1 MPDQPSLGREPVPL
15 RGTGRESQ
23 ASAARANRSLR
34 VQLLGPLTWGWLVV
48 ALIAAWGA
56 YRLAQFA
63 GDTAYDQT
71 LQDEAGAIATQVYW
85 TDRGPLL
92 ELSVQA
98 QQLLAR
104 DSADRNAYMVIDEM
118 GQILAG
124 SGNLPMPD
132 NIEPSFDAPQL
143 FDASYLGEPVRGA
156 IYSIR
161 SPMLDQVVSIVV
173 VETRRR
179 RRELEREIQLA
190 VLLPTVALGLLT
202 FGLLHWGIRRG
213 VAPLRRVAAT
223 VEARD
228 PRDLQPLPLQ
238 GVPAE
243 AVPLIERINVLL
255 ANVDRAVRQQ
265 RRFVADA
272 AHQLRTPV
280 AGVRVL
286 AQELQHEWRSG
297 GEAAPGL
304 LRELV
309 ASSERMGRLVS
320 QLLNLARSESALRD
334 GPAALESVD
343 VVAVVREAAEPL
355 ALRAS
360 REGRAFDLQV
370 PTQDCRAR
378 AHPVWLGEVVSNLL
392 DNALRHGGS
401 HVHLAVQV
409 EPGGVGIEVCD
420 DGPGIPAD
428 QRELVFEP
436 FWRAERS
443 DTRGSEGAGLG
454 LAIVR
459 DVVQAMGGRIEL
471 HSRPEFEGTRFR
483 VWLPAAGRG

>member
-1 MPDQPSLGREPVPL
+1 VSAVNPSLR
-15 RGTGRESQ
+15 R
-23 ASAARANRSLR
+23 
-34 VQLLGPLTWGWLVV
+34 QLLGPLMWVWVAV
-48 ALIAAWGA
+48 ALIAAGGA
-56 YRLAQFA
+56 YQLAQFA

-92 ELSVQA
+92 ELSIQA

-104 DSADRNAYMVIDEM
+104 DSEDRNAFMVIDTM

-124 SGNLPMPD
+124 TANLPMPD
-132 NIEPSFDAPQL
+132 DFRESFNAPQL
-143 FDASYLGEPVRGA
+143 FDATYLGEPVRGA

-161 SPMLDQVVSIVV
+161 SPMLDQEVSIVV

-179 RRELEREIQLA
+179 RQELEREIQLA

-202 FGLLHWGIRRG
+202 FALLHWGIRRG
-213 VAPLRRVAAT
+213 VAPLRRVATA

-228 PRDLQPLPLQ
+228 PQDLQPLPLE

-243 AVPLIERINVLL
+243 AVPLIERINMLL
-255 ANVDRAVRQQ
+255 SNVDRAVALQ

-286 AQELQHEWRSG
+286 AQELQQELKGAG
-297 GEAAPGL
+297 GEVAPGL

-320 QLLNLARSESALRD
+320 QLLNLARSEAALR
-334 GPAALESVD
+334 GAGAELQPVD
-343 VVAVVREAAEPL
+343 IVPIVREAAEPL

-360 REGRAFDLQV
+360 R
-370 PTQDCRAR
+370 RAR
-378 AHPVWLGEVVSNLL
+378 AHPVWLGEAVANLL
-392 DNALRHGGS
+392 DNALRHGGPE
-401 HVHLAVQV
+401 VHLTV
-409 EPGGVGIEVCD
+409 EPVEGGVRIEVRD
-420 DGPGIPAD
+420 NGEGIPAD
-428 QRELVFEP
+428 QRALVFEP
-436 FWRAERS
+436 FWRGERA
-443 DTRGSEGAGLG
+443 DTRGTDGAGLG
-454 LAIVR
+454 LAIVKE
-459 DVVQAMGGRIEL
+459 VVQGMGGHIEL
-471 HSRPEFEGTRFR
+471 RSRPDCDGTSFA
-483 VWLPAAGRG
+483 VWLPA

>member
-1 MPDQPSLGREPVPL
+1 MRTANPSLR
-15 RGTGRESQ
+15 R
-23 ASAARANRSLR
+23 
-34 VQLLGPLTWGWLVV
+34 QLLGPLMWVWVAV

-71 LQDEAGAIATQVYW
+71 LQDETGAIATQVYW

-92 ELSVQA
+92 ELSIQA

-104 DSADRNAYMVIDEM
+104 DSEDRNAFMVIDTM

-124 SGNLPMPD
+124 TANLPMPED
-132 NIEPSFDAPQL
+132 FKASFEAPQL

-161 SPMLDQVVSIVV
+161 SPMLDQEVSIVV

-179 RRELEREIQLA
+179 RQELEREIQLA

-202 FGLLHWGIRRG
+202 FALLHWGIRRG
-213 VAPLRRVAAT
+213 VAPLRRVAAA

-228 PRDLQPLPLQ
+228 PQDLQPLPLE

-243 AVPLIERINVLL
+243 AVPLIERINMLL
-255 ANVDRAVRQQ
+255 ANVERAVALQ

-286 AQELQHEWRSG
+286 AQELQQELKDSG
-297 GEAAPGL
+297 GEVTPGL

-320 QLLNLARSESALRD
+320 QLLNLARSEAALR
-334 GPAALESVD
+334 GAGAELPPVD
-343 VVAVVREAAEPL
+343 IVPIVREAAEPL

-360 REGRAFDLQV
+360 RLGRHVALHAPMQ
-370 PTQDCRAR
+370 PCLAR
-378 AHPVWLGEVVSNLL
+378 AHPVWLGEAVANLL
-392 DNALRHGGS
+392 DNALRHGGPE
-401 HVHLAVQV
+401 VHLTV
-409 EPGGVGIEVCD
+409 EPVEGGVRIEVRD
-420 DGPGIPAD
+420 NGEGIPAD
-428 QRELVFEP
+428 QRALVFEP
-436 FWRAERS
+436 FWRGERA
-443 DTRGSEGAGLG
+443 DTRGTDGAGLG
-454 LAIVR
+454 LAIVKE
-459 DVVQAMGGRIEL
+459 VVQGMGGRIEL
-471 HSRPEFEGTRFR
+471 RSRPDCNGTSFA
-483 VWLPAAGRG
+483 VWLPA

>member
-1 MPDQPSLGREPVPL
+1 M
-15 RGTGRESQ
+15 Q
-23 ASAARANRSLR
+23 AGRSLR
-34 VQLLGPLTWGWLVV
+34 AQLLGPLMWMWLVV
-48 ALIAAWGA
+48 ALVAAWGA
-56 YRLAQFA
+56 YKLAQFA

-118 GQILAG
+118 GHILAG
-124 SGNLPMPD
+124 SGDLPMPE
-132 NIEPSFDAPQL
+132 NIDASFTQPQL

-156 IYSIR
+156 VYSIR
-161 SPMLDQVVSIVV
+161 SPMLDRVVSIVV

-179 RRELEREIQLA
+179 RQQLEREIQVA

-213 VAPLRRVAAT
+213 VAPLRRVAAA

-228 PRDLQPLPLQ
+228 PRDLRPLPLQ

-255 ANVDRAVRQQ
+255 ANVERAVQQQ

-286 AQELQHEWRSG
+286 AQELQHEWQHG
-297 GEAAPGL
+297 GGSAAGL

-309 ASSERMGRLVS
+309 ASTERMGRLVS
-320 QLLNLARSESALRD
+320 QLLNLARSESALRHEL
-334 GPAALESVD
+334 ATLEPVD
-343 VVAVVREAAEPL
+343 VIAAVREAAEPL
-355 ALRAS
+355 ALQAS
-360 REGRAFDLQV
+360 RQGREFDLQL
-370 PTQDCRAR
+370 PAQPCHAR
-378 AHPVWLGEVVSNLL
+378 VHPLWLGEVVANLL
-392 DNALRHGGS
+392 DNALRHGGA
-401 HVHLAVQV
+401 HVRLSVQA
-409 EPGGVGIEVCD
+409 EPDGLLIEVCD
-420 DGPGIPAD
+420 DGPGIAAD
-428 QRELVFEP
+428 QREHVFEP

-443 DTRGSEGAGLG
+443 DTRGVQGSGLG
-454 LAIVR
+454 LTIVR
-459 DVVQAMGGRIEL
+459 DVVLAMGGRIEL
-471 HSRPEFEGTRFR
+471 RSRPEFDGTSFR
-483 VWLPAAGRG
+483 VWLPSVSPRSHET